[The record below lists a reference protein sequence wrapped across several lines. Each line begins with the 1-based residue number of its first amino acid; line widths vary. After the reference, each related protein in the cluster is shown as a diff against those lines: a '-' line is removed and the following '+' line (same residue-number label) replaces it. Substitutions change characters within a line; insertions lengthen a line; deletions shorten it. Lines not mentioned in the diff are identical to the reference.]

1 MPFSRFLSPYSSI
14 DRLGLVVERGSGPV
28 AANVYP
34 VREFSRTGFDCGVL
48 NEGAADLA
56 LSVLH
61 TLLPPVPPAVE
72 KSHDAIRDHFFYRRI
87 EADPAQWSKWLNTAS
102 CRISMLAWKLHGH
115 FATDV
120 IARLD
125 RDGGHVPILD
135 LRRWLEAW
143 SPVVRG

>member
-1 MPFSRFLSPYSSI
+1 ML
-14 DRLGLVVERGSGPV
+14 
-28 AANVYP
+28 
-34 VREFSRTGFDCGVL
+34 
-48 NEGAADLA
+48 LA
-56 LSVLH
+56 
-61 TLLPPVPPAVE
+61 PVPPAVE
-72 KSHDAIRDHFFYRRI
+72 RSHDDVTDHFFYRRI
-87 EADPAQWSKWLNTAS
+87 EADPSQWAKWLRIAS

-143 SPVVRG
+143 SPIVHG